1 MSARIAVLQF
11 PGVNCEN
18 ESAQALARVGLVPE
32 VFRFTRKVTDLAEFD
47 GYVLPGGWSYQ
58 DRVRAGVLAA
68 KDPLLDALAEQAAAG
83 KPVLGI
89 CNGAQV
95 LVEAGLVPGGGTIG
109 VALARNRMPQRS
121 GYYAR
126 WVRCRV
132 EGDRCLFTRHLPAG
146 TVLPLPI
153 AHSEGR
159 FTSAKRGAMAKL
171 LDRGQMVLRYCDAG
185 GAVATEFPDDPNGAD
200 LCAAALCNEQGNVLA
215 MMPHPERVQSL
226 GALARSI
233 GGEWGVRRD
242 EALER
247 GGAAVWADAPG
258 LAIFAGLALHFEVA
272 R

>member
-18 ESAQALARVGLVPE
+18 ESARALNMVGLEAE
-32 VFRFTRKVTDLAEFD
+32 VFRATRRAADLAAFD
-47 GYVLPGGWSYQ
+47 GYLLPGGWSYQ

-95 LVEAGLVPGGGTIG
+95 LVEAGLVPGGGVIG
-109 VALARNRMPQRS
+109 LALARNRMPQRS

-126 WVRCRV
+126 WVRCRI
-132 EGDRCLFTRHLPAG
+132 EPSECLFTRHLPAG

-153 AHSEGR
+153 AHGEGR
-159 FTSAKRGAMAKL
+159 FTSAKRGAMAAL
-171 LDRGQMVLRYCDAG
+171 LEHGQMPMRYADVAG
-185 GAVATEFPDDPNGAD
+185 EVASEFPDDPNGAE
-200 LCAAALCNEQGNVLA
+200 LAAAAICNAAGNVLA
-215 MMPHPERVQSL
+215 MMPHPERVLSL
-226 GALARSI
+226 GAVARSI
-233 GGEWGVRRD
+233 GGEWGTRRD

-247 GGAAVWADAPG
+247 GGEAAWAASPG
-258 LAIFAGLALHFEVA
+258 LAIFEGLAAHFEVA